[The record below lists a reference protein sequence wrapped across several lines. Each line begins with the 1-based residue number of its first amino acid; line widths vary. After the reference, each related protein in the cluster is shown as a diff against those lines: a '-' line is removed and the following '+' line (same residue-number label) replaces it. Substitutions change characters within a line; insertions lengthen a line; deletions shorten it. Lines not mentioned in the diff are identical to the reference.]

1 MNDKVVLGMSGGVDS
16 AVSGYLLKN
25 EGFDVI
31 PVFLHVFD
39 DENAKRSLSDAET
52 VCNFLGLE
60 LIVADVRDIFKTV
73 IIDDFVQ
80 KYLSGETPNPCVY
93 CNYKIKWRILY
104 EYACDMGAKFIAT
117 GHYSRIIRLE
127 NGRYSIKR
135 ADDQK
140 KDQSYFMYHLEQ
152 EILSK
157 IKFVLG
163 DYNKAEVRQIA
174 KDIGIPTAEKKDSQE
189 ICFISGNY
197 ADFIENMS
205 DSEITYGNFI
215 LEDGKILG
223 QHKGIHR
230 YTRGQRKGLNI
241 SYKSPLFVLGIAENK
256 KDIILSDNYALFSD
270 ELIVQNINFMG
281 MEDLEKGK
289 SIKVNG
295 LIRYGHTGASAT
307 ITKID
312 DDTIKCVFDEKQR
325 AVTKG
330 QAVVFY
336 QNDYIAAGGIIK

>member
-1 MNDKVVLGMSGGVDS
+1 MNNRVVLGMSGGVDS

-31 PVFLHVFD
+31 PVFLYVFD
-39 DENAKRSLSDAET
+39 DENSEKSLYDAEK
-52 VCNFLGLE
+52 VCKFLGLK
-60 LIVADVRDIFKTV
+60 LIVADVCDMFKTV

-93 CNYKIKWRILY
+93 CNYKVKWRILY
-104 EYACDMGAKFIAT
+104 EYACAMDAKFVAT
-117 GHYSRIIRLE
+117 GHYSRIIRLK

-135 ADDQK
+135 SDDLK
-140 KDQSYFMYHLEQ
+140 KDQSYVMYHLGQ

-163 DYNKAEVRQIA
+163 DYNKATVRQIA
-174 KDIGIPTAEKKDSQE
+174 EKTGIPIAQKKDSQE

-205 DSEITYGNFI
+205 DEITYGNFV
-215 LEDGKILG
+215 LENGEILG
-223 QHKGIHR
+223 KHKGIHR
-230 YTRGQRKGLNI
+230 YTKGQRKGLNI
-241 SYKSPLFVLGIAENK
+241 SYKNSLFVSGIADNK
-256 KDIILSDNYALFSD
+256 KDIILSDNDALFSD
-270 ELIVQNINFMG
+270 EFTIDNINFMG
-281 MEDLEKGK
+281 IEDLETGK
-289 SIKVNG
+289 SIRVRG

-307 ITKID
+307 ITRQD
-312 DDTIKCVFDEKQR
+312 NDTIKCVFDEKQR

-330 QAVVFY
+330 QAAVFY
-336 QNDYIAAGGIIK
+336 QNDYIVAGGIIK